1 MRRASGTISR
11 AAAFAVAWLSFASC
25 NGNRPPAPTLGAVT
39 RVSAAT
45 GVGAAPMVALSA
57 IGHRA
62 IAWVSAP
69 DSGTDGSLF
78 VSVDG
83 GAPARITDPLAPVE
97 VHGEAPPKVAFAPD
111 GSLYAVYL
119 LGKDVG
125 KRFPVSAL
133 RSARS
138 MDLGR
143 TWSAPVTVTDDTAE
157 FGSHSFHALTV
168 AQDGT
173 VYVAWLDG
181 RTGKSAAYVTH
192 STDGGAHWAP
202 NVKMSVGETCPCC
215 RTSLA
220 AGRNGVVYA
229 AWRSVLDGNQ
239 RDVVVAR
246 SADYG
251 ATWTT
256 PRRVH
261 ADGWKIDA
269 CPHAGPSI
277 QLDSAGA
284 LHVLWWTG
292 APDAAGVF
300 YAVSRDSA
308 RTFSTPIAVSAQRAP
323 MPSHVQL
330 ALGRRGAVLA
340 AWDELANGRP
350 QVFVRVARGGSAFS
364 DAVPLASPTTTAQ
377 FPVIA
382 VHGDTAY
389 VAWSAT
395 GTIPPAHHEMEG
407 KKVPLEPVGATQVLM
422 RSVVL

>member
-1 MRRASGTISR
+1 MR
-11 AAAFAVAWLSFASC
+11 AARLIAPATLATGFALSVASC
-25 NGNRPPAPTLGAVT
+25 NARRTPAPTLGEVT
-39 RVSAAT
+39 RVSATT
-45 GVGAAPMVALSA
+45 GVGAAPMVALSNE
-57 IGHRA
+57 GHRA

-69 DSGTDGSLF
+69 DSGADGSLY

-83 GAPARITDPLAPVE
+83 GAPARISDPLAPVE

-125 KRFPVSAL
+125 ARFPVSAL
-133 RSARS
+133 RAVRS
-138 MDLGR
+138 TDLGR
-143 TWSAPVTVTDDTAE
+143 TWSAPVTITDDTAE
-157 FGSHSFHALTV
+157 FGSHNFHSLTV
-168 AQDGT
+168 AEDGT

-181 RTGKSAAYVTH
+181 RLGKSAAYVAH
-192 STDGGAHWAP
+192 STDGGAHWTS

-215 RTSLA
+215 RTALA
-220 AGRNGVVYA
+220 AGKGGVVYA
-229 AWRSVLDGNQ
+229 AWRAVLGGSQ

-246 SADYG
+246 STDYG
-251 ATWTT
+251 ATWSA

-292 APDAAGVF
+292 SPRSAGVF
-300 YAVSRDSA
+300 YATSRDSGK
-308 RTFSTPIAVSAQRAP
+308 TFDSPIAVSEQRIP

-330 ALGRRGAVLA
+330 ALGAHGAVLA

-350 QVFVRVARGGSAFS
+350 QVFVRVARDGTSFS
-364 DAVPLASPTTTAQ
+364 DAVPLAVSSTTAQ

-382 VHGDTAY
+382 VHADTAF

-395 GTIPPAHHEMEG
+395 GTIPPLHHVMEG
-407 KKVPLEPVGATQVLM
+407 KKVPLQAVGATQVLM
-422 RSVVL
+422 RAVVL